1 MSTPARLH
9 VILARRGASAVVFRR
24 GPSNKVAVLGW
35 DRDKDEFT
43 LGQWFRGHI
52 YPRRSDL
59 SPNGNFLIY
68 FAAKYGRESPVD
80 KRISEEMEKHFGQ
93 KTWRIP
99 TDQWRSF
106 RKELQTRL
114 AEEFRQMTRDRDY
127 SDRSWTAISRAPYLK
142 ALSLWWNG
150 TGWNGGGLFL
160 NDRDFCLNR
169 PPEWIAPTLPGTV
182 SGRFRELPPG
192 DDLVRE
198 AGWGCCQG
206 ECPQVYFP
214 RLIRDGWREVPGD
227 DAVEWAVFEKPLPR
241 GLVLRKSCPQ
251 APHGN
256 RDVYWETHRL
266 LDKDGSLLRD
276 GADWEWADCDAHRR
290 RIVYAEKGALYAVD
304 PKTPDRSTMLHDFN
318 DMRFRRTSAPY

>member
-24 GPSNKVAVLGW
+24 GPSDKVAVLGW
-35 DRDKDEFT
+35 DRKKDGFT

-52 YPRRSDL
+52 YPRRCDL
-59 SPNGNFLIY
+59 SPDGRFLIY
-68 FAAKYGRESPVD
+68 FAAKYGRENPID
-80 KRISEEMEKHFGQ
+80 KRFREEAEKHFGMELWQ
-93 KTWRIP
+93 IP
-99 TDQWRSF
+99 IDRLRSF
-106 RKELQTRL
+106 RKELLTRL
-114 AEEFRQMTRDRDY
+114 AEEFRQMTRDRNY

-169 PPEWIAPTLPGTV
+169 PPEWIAPTLPGAV
-182 SGRFRELPPG
+182 SRQFRELPPG
-192 DDLVRE
+192 DELVRE

-227 DAVEWAVFEKPLPR
+227 DAAEWAVFEKPLPH
-241 GLVLRKSCPQ
+241 GFVLRKSF
-251 APHGN
+251 PHER
-256 RDVYWETHRL
+256 RDREVYRETHRL
-266 LDKDGSLLRD
+266 LDAEGRLLRD
-276 GADWEWADCDAHRR
+276 GADWEWADYDAHRR

-304 PKTPDRSTMLHDFN
+304 PKTPASNTMLHDFN
-318 DMRFRRTSAPY
+318 DMRFQRIAAPY